1 MNKLIKINLNQ
12 TVSKAQLEQI
22 KEEQKRWIIFGSICF
37 LFIGYLLW
45 FSFINNRMNY
55 VIDNRIS
62 TIENIKKQ
70 TEALKN
76 EGKINL
82 SKKDI
87 VTLNNFEKKRMF
99 WSPKLLALTDITPEN
114 MTITGL
120 DYENKRLEISGMTT
134 TSPDQR
140 DDEIVANFMNR
151 IMENSEFKKN
161 FKDIKYKD
169 ISRENEKGQLV
180 VNFVV
185 EARLKK

>member
-1 MNKLIKINLNQ
+1 
-12 TVSKAQLEQI
+12 
-22 KEEQKRWIIFGSICF
+22 
-37 LFIGYLLW
+37 
-45 FSFINNRMNY
+45 
-55 VIDNRIS
+55 
-62 TIENIKKQ
+62 
-70 TEALKN
+70 
-76 EGKINL
+76 
-82 SKKDI
+82 
-87 VTLNNFEKKRMF
+87 
-99 WSPKLLALTDITPEN
+99 